1 MNTDKNSYIYIFSAV
16 VVVVVAVVLS
26 LAATLLGPSQKRN
39 LDAQKMQDI
48 LRTIRVDVSRDEAV
62 RLFRD
67 YVKDMKAVGY
77 TGQDVD
83 GGDIFNMNLTAERK
97 KPAEEQA
104 LPVYV
109 AEKNDSTFYIIP
121 LDGDGLWNAIW
132 GYIALQ
138 DDFNTVYGVVFDH
151 KGETA
156 GLGGEIASPWFEEQ
170 FRGKQLFDPSGN
182 VEFTVQKGG
191 VATLPEDKRKW
202 AVDGITGGT
211 ITGQGVTDMIRERL
225 SHYVPYFEKMKN
237 EKNTGK

>member
-1 MNTDKNSYIYIFSAV
+1 MGVHSASGR
-16 VVVVVAVVLS
+16 L
-26 LAATLLGPSQKRN
+26 QYR
-39 LDAQKMQDI
+39 
-48 LRTIRVDVSRDEAV
+48 LRR
-62 RLFRD
+62 
-67 YVKDMKAVGY
+67 
-77 TGQDVD
+77 
-83 GGDIFNMNLTAERK
+83 
-97 KPAEEQA
+97 
-104 LPVYV
+104 
-109 AEKNDSTFYIIP
+109 
-121 LDGDGLWNAIW
+121 
-132 GYIALQ
+132 
-138 DDFNTVYGVVFDH
+138 GVDH

-170 FRGKQLFDPSGN
+170 FRGKQLFGPSGN